1 MELTWLL
8 IRIQQFFVRFIKGAD
23 FIGNF
28 SRRFYFYS
36 VLLILMLARHSRK
49 LSLYFFFNLWWCLM
63 SFSSSIL
70 LTINQEIDEYFS
82 TFETFQ
88 LSYFSV
94 VILNQSFPILQCLIG
109 NFTNHVT
116 RWSNQVADTNSKSRV
131 ISLSARS
138 ISNGRWSLQYV
149 WERSHLVSF
158 CLVCLKI
165 IVYEPVAGC

>member
-28 SRRFYFYS
+28 SRRLFTFTRFYF
-36 VLLILMLARHSRK
+36 LMLARHSRK
-49 LSLYFFFNLWWCLM
+49 LSLYFFFNLWWCLL
-63 SFSSSIL
+63 SFSNS
-70 LTINQEIDEYFS
+70 
-82 TFETFQ
+82 
-88 LSYFSV
+88 SYFKSNASS
-94 VILNQSFPILQCLIG
+94 LFSYFAMQCLLG

-116 RWSNQVADTNSKSRV
+116 RWSNQDADTNSKSRV
-131 ISLSARS
+131 ISLCGARS
-138 ISNGRWSLQYV
+138 ISNGRWRCL
-149 WERSHLVSF
+149 RGLHLVSF

>member
-28 SRRFYFYS
+28 SRRLFTFTRFYF
-36 VLLILMLARHSRK
+36 LMLARHSRK
-49 LSLYFFFNLWWCLM
+49 LSLYFFFNLWWCLL
-63 SFSSSIL
+63 SFSNSIL
-70 LTINQEIDEYFS
+70 LTTNQEIDKYFS

-88 LSYFSV
+88 LSF
-94 VILNQSFPILQCLIG
+94 F
-109 NFTNHVT
+109 NFANHVT
-116 RWSNQVADTNSKSRV
+116 RWPNQFADTNSKSRV
-131 ISLSARS
+131 ISLRGARS

>member
-28 SRRFYFYS
+28 SWRLFTFTRFYF
-36 VLLILMLARHSRK
+36 LILARHSRK
-49 LSLYFFFNLWWCLM
+49 LCLYFLFNLWWCLL
-63 SFSSSIL
+63 SFSNSIL
-70 LTINQEIDEYFS
+70 LTTNQEIDKYFS
-82 TFETFQ
+82 TFKTFQ